1 MNILLVED
9 EPNVASL
16 LHRCLSEENHQVGIA
31 TNGQMGLNSA
41 LSNTY
46 DLILL
51 DIMLPGLS
59 GIEVLEQLQLNNN
72 PTPVIL
78 LTALNTTDMVVKGL
92 NMGADDYIVKPFKI
106 EEIKARINALQRRLD
121 RSETN
126 LVPNKGENLSFENLI
141 LKDREK
147 KVFRAHS
154 EIKLTATEFKLLKYL
169 LENKDRVL
177 SRESILEKVWGV
189 DYDLGTN
196 VVDVYINYLRKKIK
210 DNPDNRIIHTIIGMG
225 YVIRS

>member
-16 LHRCLSEENHQVGIA
+16 LHRCLSEEGHQIGIA
-31 TNGQMGLNSA
+31 TNGKMGLNSA
-41 LSNTY
+41 LTNTY

-51 DIMLPGLS
+51 DIMLPELS

-78 LTALNTTDMVVKGL
+78 ITALNTTEMLVKRL

-121 RSETN
+121 
-126 LVPNKGENLSFENLI
+126 KGGVDSDQHSAKKLSFQNLI

-147 KVFRAHS
+147 KVYRNS
-154 EIKLTATEFKLLKYL
+154 TQKKL
-169 LENKDRVL
+169 
-177 SRESILEKVWGV
+177 W
-189 DYDLGTN
+189 
-196 VVDVYINYLRKKIK
+196 KI
-210 DNPDNRIIHTIIGMG
+210 H
-225 YVIRS
+225 

>member
-16 LHRCLSEENHQVGIA
+16 LHRCLSEDNHKIGIA
-31 TNGQMGLNSA
+31 TNGKMGLDAA
-41 LSNTY
+41 LSNNY

-51 DIMLPGLS
+51 DIMLPELS
-59 GIEVLEQLQLNNN
+59 GLQVLEQLQLNKNT
-72 PTPVIL
+72 TPVIL
-78 LTALNTTDMVVKGL
+78 LTALNTTEMLVKGL

-106 EEIKARINALQRRLD
+106 EEIKARINALKRRLD
-121 RSETN
+121 KRNTDHDHKSAKT
-126 LVPNKGENLSFENLI
+126 LGFQNLSLN
-141 LKDREK
+141 DREK
-147 KVFRAHS
+147 KVYRANT

-177 SRESILEKVWGV
+177 SRENILEKVWGV

-196 VVDVYINYLRKKIK
+196 VVDVYINYLRKKIN
-210 DNPDNRIIHTIIGMG
+210 DTPDNRIIHTIIGMG